1 MPQRAAMTAFRLN
14 TQRVFLTYAQADFEK
29 QALFD
34 FLVALRTSDDHNGI
48 ATAKVLVAKEFH
60 QDQGTHYHCYVEFD
74 RKINVRNERLFDFS
88 GKHPNIQTVRSVKN
102 VIKYCTKEDQ
112 EPLCNFE
119 YDVQERTV
127 LDILRTA
134 IAEGKSIND
143 AVDEALTE
151 DPTALRYYSNLHSYV
166 AARAVQD
173 KTKEPLY
180 ALDGFK
186 ISVADRLRLNRFKSD
201 VETMERGDRMGV
213 KSLWL
218 IGPSRFG
225 KTALAR
231 SIGKHWYMQG
241 VWCVD
246 NLSDSEHVYGVLD
259 DIPWDSL
266 KFQYRSLLGCQRDVT
281 YTDKYRAKKTFKMG
295 YPVIVCSNELPVFTE
310 EERNWLRVNVEFYEM
325 QGKMYGDVEAMMWY
339 MINP

>member
-1 MPQRAAMTAFRLN
+1 MTNFRLN

-34 FLVALRTSDDHNGI
+34 FLVALRTTDDHNGI
-48 ATAKVLVAKEFH
+48 GTAQVLVAQEAH
-60 QDQGTHYHCYVEFD
+60 QDEGIHFHCYVEFD
-74 RKINVRNERLFDFS
+74 RKINVRNERLFDFQE
-88 GKHPNIQTVRSVKN
+88 KHPNIQTVRSKKN

-119 YDVQERTV
+119 LEAQERTI
-127 LDILRTA
+127 LDILRTG
-134 IAEGKSIND
+134 IAEGKSVNEV
-143 AVDEALTE
+143 VDEALSE
-151 DPTALRYYSNLHSYV
+151 DPSALRYYSNLHSYV
-166 AARAVQD
+166 TARAVQEKD
-173 KTKEPLY
+173 KEPLY

-186 ISVADRLRLNRFKSD
+186 LAIADRLRINRFKSD
-201 VETMERGDRMGV
+201 VETMERGDRVGV
-213 KSLWL
+213 KSIWL

-231 SIGKHWYMQG
+231 SIGRHWYMQG

-246 NLSDSEHVYGVLD
+246 NLSDKDHVYGVLD

-295 YPVIVCSNELPVFTE
+295 YPVVVCTNEMPVFTE
-310 EERNWLRVNVEFYEM
+310 EERNWLRVNVDFYEM
-325 QGKMYGDVEAMMWY
+325 TGKMYGDVEASLWFMV
-339 MINP
+339 NP